1 MSPSSRH
8 RVRNILHTTLLIA
21 GMAAITWVCVAAIF
35 GPMLGLWAIVG
46 VGLGLLF
53 APRVP
58 KQMILSLYRA
68 RPLTASVFPDGAA
81 MLARLARDTDLEAVP
96 RLYYLP
102 SAVPNAFAIGSPRD
116 SAVVVSDGL
125 LRTLNGREFFGVL
138 AHEVSHIAHR
148 DLRILGLADLMA
160 RLTSVA
166 AAVGI
171 FFLFL
176 NIPLVLIGEAAL
188 PWILVAVLI
197 FSPTLMSLLQLG
209 LSRAREYDADLGAAR
224 LTGDPMALASALR
237 KLDRIAG
244 RAWEQ
249 IVLPGRRNP
258 NPSLLRTHP
267 PTEER
272 IARLA
277 ELAPAPKQQP
287 VYTQAGL
294 HGFPRVYARPRFHR
308 TGVWF

>member
-1 MSPSSRH
+1 MSPSSQH
-8 RVRNILHTTLLIA
+8 RLRNIVQTTLLIS
-21 GMAAITWVCVAAIF
+21 GMAAIMWLCVSAVLGA
-35 GPMLGLWAIVG
+35 MLGMWAIVG
-46 VGLGLLF
+46 LGLGLVIV
-53 APRVP
+53 PRVP
-58 KQMILSLYRA
+58 KRMILSLYRA
-68 RPLTASVFPDGAA
+68 RQMTVAAFPDGVA
-81 MLARLARDTDLEAVP
+81 MLARLARDAELEAVP
-96 RLYYLP
+96 DLYYLP
-102 SAVPNAFAIGSPRD
+102 SSVPNAFAVGSPRD

-148 DLRILGLADLMA
+148 DLRILGLADIMA

-176 NIPLVLIGEAAL
+176 NIPLVLFGETTL
-188 PWILVAVLI
+188 PWILVVVMV
-197 FSPTLMSLLQLG
+197 FSPTLTSLLQLS
-209 LSRAREYDADLGAAR
+209 LSRSREYDADLGAAR

-249 IVLPGRRNP
+249 IVLPGGRNP

-277 ELAPAPKQQP
+277 ELAPARTQRP

-294 HGFPRVYARPRFHR
+294 HRFPPIQARPRFHR